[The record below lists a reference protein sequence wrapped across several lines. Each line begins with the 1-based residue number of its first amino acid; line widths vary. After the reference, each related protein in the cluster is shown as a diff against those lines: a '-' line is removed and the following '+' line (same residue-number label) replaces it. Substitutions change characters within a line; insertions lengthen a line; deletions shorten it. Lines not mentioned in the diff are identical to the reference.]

1 MMQDKF
7 VIEGRKKLSGVLQ
20 VRGAKNAAFPV
31 LAAALLTD
39 KPCYIYNLPLTQ
51 DVLRMIKILENVGC
65 KINWL
70 NERDVKIECKDINID
85 ILYTKEISYL
95 RGSVVLLGPLL
106 SKFGKIKFPSPGGC
120 LIGVRP
126 IDVHLDAFSQ
136 MGINVKVNNN
146 FFYFEGHIKPSE
158 VILKEISVTATENVL
173 LALSLVEKT
182 SFLKIASNDYP
193 VVQLIKCLRLMG
205 VKIEEKG
212 IGSFKIVGKRK
223 LNGFKIR
230 LMEDPIEA
238 GTFISLAL
246 ATRSKILIKDVP
258 LEFLTLFLKRLRDFG
273 ANFEIKNKDILVLP
287 SGVLKIDKIQSM
299 IYPGIPTDL
308 QPELGV
314 LATQSKGPTLIHD
327 PFFEGRLKYLDEL
340 NKMGAS
346 IVFCDPHRAII
357 NGPTQLYGRDI
368 LSLDIRA
375 GMAFV
380 IAGLVA
386 NGVTTISNVYQI
398 DRGYEKVD
406 ERLKLVGAN
415 IKRVKE

>member
-1 MMQDKF
+1 MQDKF
-7 VIEGRKKLSGVLQ
+7 IIEGKKKLKGVLQ
-20 VRGAKNAAFPV
+20 VKGAKNAAFPV
-31 LAAALLTD
+31 LAATLLTD
-39 KPCYIYNLPLTQ
+39 KPCYIYNLPLVE
-51 DVLRMIKILENVGC
+51 DVLKMIKVLETIGC
-65 KINWL
+65 RIEWFS
-70 NERDVKIECKDINID
+70 ERDVKIESKNINID
-85 ILYTKEISYL
+85 FLPEKEISYL
-95 RGSVVLLGPLL
+95 RGSVVILGSILAR
-106 SKFGKIKFPSPGGC
+106 FGKIRFVPPGGC

-126 IDVHLDAFSQ
+126 IDVHLDAFNQ
-136 MGINVKVNNN
+136 IGINIKINNN
-146 FFYFEGHIKPSE
+146 FFYFEGFPKPAE
-158 VILKEISVTATENVL
+158 VVLKEISVTATENIL

-205 VKIEEKG
+205 VKVEEVG
-212 IGSFKIVGKRK
+212 IGSFKIVGKKK

-246 ATRSKILIKDVP
+246 ATRSNILIKDVP
-258 LEFLTLFLKRLRDFG
+258 LCFLTLFIKRLKDFG
-273 ANFEIKNKDILVLP
+273 ANFKINKNEVLVLP
-287 SGVLKIDKIQSM
+287 SGILKIDKIQSM
-299 IYPGIPTDL
+299 IYPGIHTDL

-327 PFFEGRLKYLDEL
+327 PLFEGRLKYLDEL

-346 IVFCDPHRAII
+346 IIFCDPHRAII

-375 GMAFV
+375 GMAFI

-386 NGVTTISNVYQI
+386 EGTTILSNVYQI
-398 DRGYEKVD
+398 DRGYEKIE
-406 ERLKLVGAN
+406 ERLRLVGAN